1 MFSHAEEPLSFH
13 TDKYIDR
20 DNTVDRLYNG
30 HHGNRGKWPLK
41 RGGRYGEVEL
51 SRDKFYLGSTTSVI
65 ELSSCLLHPIMLIQS

>member
-20 DNTVDRLYNG
+20 DNTVERLYNG

-41 RGGRYGEVEL
+41 RGGRYGE
-51 SRDKFYLGSTTSVI
+51 
-65 ELSSCLLHPIMLIQS
+65 